1 MGPASERQHEAGV
14 LPRLTVEC
22 FIDCVFG
29 TVISTQP
36 TSFALHWYND
46 SVSWAFFLRKRA
58 CYPKSK
64 FWYSGLLTSQIEK
77 SGAFVSVLTLLV
89 HYDFLP
95 SSSLPALKSW

>member
-36 TSFALHWYND
+36 TSFALHWYNH
-46 SVSWAFFLRKRA
+46 SVSWDFFSGREHVILKVNSGILA
-58 CYPKSK
+58 SLFPK
-64 FWYSGLLTSQIEK
+64 
-77 SGAFVSVLTLLV
+77 
-89 HYDFLP
+89 
-95 SSSLPALKSW
+95 